1 MPKKVKRLALK
12 SAFSTKVA
20 DNDLIVVD
28 NIAVEDYKT
37 KTVVEMLS
45 KLGADKKA
53 LIVMPEVDQKL
64 IKSAANIPGVKTAL
78 VNTINVY
85 DILNCDKFIVAKKRS
100 REDRGGVRI
109 MKTAHDIIL
118 KPVITEASMQGIANK
133 KYTFQVAKDAN
144 KIEIAKAVAELFG
157 VKVAKV
163 NTINV
168 NGKYRRQGIKGGY
181 TPDWKKPS

>member
-1 MPKKVKRLALK
+1 
-12 SAFSTKVA
+12 
-20 DNDLIVVD
+20 
-28 NIAVEDYKT
+28 
-37 KTVVEMLS
+37 
-45 KLGADKKA
+45 
-53 LIVMPEVDQKL
+53 
-64 IKSAANIPGVKTAL
+64 
-78 VNTINVY
+78 
-85 DILNCDKFIVAKKRS
+85 
-100 REDRGGVRI
+100 

-133 KYTFQVAKDAN
+133 KYTFQVAKNAN

-181 TPDWKKPS
+181 TPDWKKAIVTLTEDSKSIEFFDSMM